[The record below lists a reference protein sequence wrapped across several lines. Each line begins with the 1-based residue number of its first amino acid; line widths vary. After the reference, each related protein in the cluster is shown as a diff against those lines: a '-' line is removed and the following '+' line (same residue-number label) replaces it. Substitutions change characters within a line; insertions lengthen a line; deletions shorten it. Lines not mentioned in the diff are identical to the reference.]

1 MLYSFTS
8 LNNALLIEIQLLK
21 SDARARW
28 PWSWK
33 WKTSYWRARARSP
46 LTPSRR
52 RLARG
57 ARAAGRRGE
66 PGRLALGRAR
76 QDAPLGRRRAGAG
89 VARRGAVRCH
99 PPILVCTCGGMPASA
114 AALVFLP
121 HPCTSPPSLLHLY
134 LPPCVAVAQRTIP
147 RTRSSARPLH
157 PPHSNRGQTRATHR
171 RAKCRLF
178 CPARRACCITLLVNE
193 VTRVS
198 AAVVA
203 LSPSWDGTQAQ
214 ACISAA
220 LALAVRPWALRTMSM

>member
-76 QDAPLGRRRAGAG
+76 QDGTRRWAADSPAPASL
-89 VARRGAVRCH
+89 VARRGALPPTHIGVHVRRHARLGRCAR
-99 PPILVCTCGGMPASA
+99 I
-114 AALVFLP
+114 
-121 HPCTSPPSLLHLY
+121 PPSPLY
-134 LPPCVAVAQRTIP
+134 LAPVSLAPL
-147 RTRSSARPLH
+147 SASLR
-157 PPHSNRGQTRATHR
+157 RR
-171 RAKCRLF
+171 RAAHHPTDPL
-178 CPARRACCITLLVNE
+178 I
-193 VTRVS
+193 
-198 AAVVA
+198 
-203 LSPSWDGTQAQ
+203 
-214 ACISAA
+214 
-220 LALAVRPWALRTMSM
+220 RPTATPTPQ

>member
-1 MLYSFTS
+1 LRYNYSKVTRERGGRGAGSGKHPIGAPARAHLSHLLGGDWRVARGRPAGAAS
-8 LNNALLIEIQLLK
+8 LAAWL
-21 SDARARW
+21 SDAPAR
-28 PWSWK
+28 
-33 WKTSYWRARARSP
+33 T
-46 LTPSRR
+46 
-52 RLARG
+52 
-57 ARAAGRRGE
+57 ARAAG
-66 PGRLALGRAR
+66 P
-76 QDAPLGRRRAGAG
+76 PTRRR
-89 VARRGAVRCH
+89 RRRSSHVAVRCH

-214 ACISAA
+214 ACICFSAA

>member
-52 RLARG
+52 RHWRAARG
-57 ARAAGRRGE
+57 WPTGAANLAAWLSDAPARTRRWAADAPAPASLVAVRCAATHPYWCARAAACPPR
-66 PGRLALGRAR
+66 
-76 QDAPLGRRRAGAG
+76 PLCSYSSLTPVPRPR
-89 VARRGAVRCH
+89 
-99 PPILVCTCGGMPASA
+99 
-114 AALVFLP
+114 
-121 HPCTSPPSLLHLY
+121 LLHLY

-178 CPARRACCITLLVNE
+178 CPARRACI
-193 VTRVS
+193 R
-198 AAVVA
+198 AA
-203 LSPSWDGTQAQ
+203 SRCS
-214 ACISAA
+214 
-220 LALAVRPWALRTMSM
+220 